1 MGIDRKIARKS
12 GIYPCD
18 YIRFLAR
25 ENGVFLFHVIA
36 EDFPTGGLLPEMISA
51 ARETMFKLKAWANDT
66 TTKNDLWCSPASN
79 NGH

>member
-25 ENGVFLFHVIA
+25 ENGVFLFCVIA

-51 ARETMFKLKAWANDT
+51 ARSSRHFNI
-66 TTKNDLWCSPASN
+66 
-79 NGH
+79 